1 MKIAVGMSGGV
12 DSSVAALILKQQG
25 HEVTGLTMS
34 IWDGSF
40 AYTHS
45 GKNACY
51 GPDEKDDIEAARD
64 ICKQL
69 EIPFHVIDCS
79 AEYKKTV
86 IEYFRNEYLN
96 ARTPNPCIICNQK
109 IKFGNLLTAAKTAG
123 IEFDKFATGHYA
135 KIEHDEESDRF
146 LLKKGADQN
155 KDQSYFLYKLS
166 QQQLAQTIFPL
177 GGMTKDE
184 VRNHARSAGL
194 PVSEK
199 EESQDFYSG
208 DYRELLN
215 VTDSEGEIVDMTGRV
230 IGRHKGIW
238 NYTPGQR
245 RGLGIA
251 NSEPL
256 YVVRLENSTN
266 RVVAGTKN
274 DIRRSSFMVRNIN
287 WIALH
292 KVSKKFSASVKT
304 RSTQYGEAAVIEL
317 INSFSVKVTL
327 TDSSTSI
334 SPGQSAVFYDGD
346 TVVGGGIIEKEN
358 GI

>member
-25 HEVTGLTMS
+25 HDVTGITMS

-51 GPDEKDDIEAARD
+51 GPDEKEDIAEAERV
-64 ICKQL
+64 CRQL
-69 EIPFHVIDCS
+69 DIPFHVIDCS
-79 AEYKKTV
+79 KEYKKTV
-86 IEYFRNEYLN
+86 IEYFKNEYLN
-96 ARTPNPCIICNQK
+96 ARTPNPCIVCNHK
-109 IKFGNLLTAAKTAG
+109 IKFGNMLSTAKASG

-135 KIEHDEESDRF
+135 KIELDEEADRF
-146 LLKKGADQN
+146 LLKKGADKN

-166 QQQLAQTIFPL
+166 QQQLAGTLFPL

-184 VRNHARSAGL
+184 VRAIARSAGL

-199 EESQDFYSG
+199 VESQDFYSG
-208 DYRELLN
+208 DYRDLLN
-215 VTDSEGEIVDMTGRV
+215 VADTEGEIVDLGGKV
-230 IGRHKGIW
+230 IGRHKGLW

-251 NSEPL
+251 AGEPL
-256 YVVRLENSTN
+256 YVVRLESSSN
-266 RVVAGTKN
+266 RVVAGTKR
-274 DIRRSSFMVRNIN
+274 DMSSSSFSVRNIN

-292 KVSKKFSASVKT
+292 KVSKKFSAAVKT
-304 RSTQYGEAAVIEL
+304 RSTQSGDDAVIEL
-317 INSFSVKVTL
+317 INSFNVKVTL
-327 TDSSTSI
+327 QGSSTSV

-346 TVVGGGIIEKEN
+346 TVIGGGIIEQAD
-358 GI
+358 

>member
-25 HEVTGLTMS
+25 HDVIGITMS

-51 GPDEKDDIEAARD
+51 GPDEKDDIEAARQ
-64 ICKQL
+64 ICSQL
-69 EIPFHVIDCS
+69 DIPFYVIDCS
-79 AEYKKTV
+79 GEYKNTV

-96 ARTPNPCIICNQK
+96 ARTPNPCIVCNQK
-109 IKFGNLLTAAKTAG
+109 IKFGNLLTTAKAAG
-123 IEFDKFATGHYA
+123 LDFDKFATGHYA
-135 KIEHDEESDRF
+135 KIEHHEETDRF
-146 LLKKGADQN
+146 LLKRGIDIH
-155 KDQSYFLYKLS
+155 KDQSYFIYKLS
-166 QQQLAQTIFPL
+166 QQQLAGTLLPL
-177 GGMTKDE
+177 GDMTKSE
-184 VRNHARSAGL
+184 VRELARSAGL
-194 PVSEK
+194 TVSDK

-215 VTDSEGEIVDMTGRV
+215 VTNTDGEIVDMSGRI
-230 IGRHKGIW
+230 IGRHNGIW

-251 NSEPL
+251 ASEPL
-256 YVVRLENSTN
+256 YVVRLESSSN
-266 RVVAGTKN
+266 RVVAGTKR
-274 DIRRSSFMVRNIN
+274 DICGSSFFVKDIN

-292 KVSKKFSASVKT
+292 KVSKSFKASVKT
-304 RSTQYGEAAVIEL
+304 RSTQTGDDAVIEL
-317 INSFSVKVTL
+317 INSFYVKVTL
-327 TDSSTSI
+327 TNSSKSI

-346 TVVGGGIIEKEN
+346 TVIGGGIIEQEN
-358 GI
+358 RI

>member
-12 DSSVAALILKQQG
+12 DSSVAALILKEQG
-25 HEVTGLTMS
+25 HDVVGITMS

-51 GPDEKDDIEAARD
+51 GPDEKEDIAEAER
-64 ICKQL
+64 ICAQL
-69 EIPFHVIDCS
+69 DIPFHVIECS
-79 AEYKKTV
+79 QEYKKIV
-86 IEYFRNEYLN
+86 IEYFKNEYLS
-96 ARTPNPCIICNQK
+96 ARTPNPCIVCNQK
-109 IKFGNLLTAAKTAG
+109 IKFGNMLSTAKASG

-135 KIEHDEESDRF
+135 KIEYDEETDRH
-146 LLKKGADQN
+146 LLKKGADKN

-166 QQQLAQTIFPL
+166 QQQLAGTLFPL
-177 GGMTKDE
+177 GGMTKGE
-184 VRNHARSAGL
+184 VREIARSAGL

-215 VTDSEGEIVDMTGRV
+215 VASAEGEIVDMNGRV
-230 IGRHKGIW
+230 IGNHKGIW

-256 YVVRLENSTN
+256 YVVRLESSSN

-274 DIRRSSFMVRNIN
+274 DICSNSFVVRDIN

-292 KVSKKFSASVKT
+292 RVSRSFTASVKT
-304 RSTQYGEAAVIEL
+304 RSTQSGDNCVVEL
-317 INSFSVKVTL
+317 INSFSVKVNF
-327 TDSSTSI
+327 TDTGTSI

-346 TVVGGGIIEKEN
+346 TVIGGGIIEHGNKK
-358 GI
+358 

>member
-12 DSSVAALILKQQG
+12 DSSVAALLLKRQG
-25 HEVTGLTMS
+25 HDVTGITMS

-51 GPDEKDDIEAARD
+51 GPDEKDDIEAARQVCRQLD
-64 ICKQL
+64 IS
-69 EIPFHVIDCS
+69 FHVIDCS
-79 AEYKKTV
+79 GEYKKTV
-86 IEYFRNEYLN
+86 IEYFRNEYLA
-96 ARTPNPCIICNQK
+96 ARTPNPCIVCNQK
-109 IKFGNLLTAAKTAG
+109 IKFGNMLSTAKASG
-123 IEFDKFATGHYA
+123 IDFDKFATGHYA
-135 KIEHDEESDRF
+135 KVEHDQDADRF
-146 LLKKGADQN
+146 LLKKGTDIH

-166 QQQLAQTIFPL
+166 QQQLAATLFPL
-177 GGMTKDE
+177 GDMTKLQ
-184 VRNHARSAGL
+184 VRELARSAGL
-194 PVSEK
+194 TVSEK

-215 VTDSEGEIVDMTGRV
+215 VTDTAGEIVDMNGRV
-230 IGRHKGIW
+230 IGKHNGIW

-256 YVVRLENSTN
+256 YVVKLDRNSN

-274 DIRRSSFMVRNIN
+274 DISHSSFLVNNIN

-292 KVSKKFSASVKT
+292 RVSKKFSATVKT
-304 RSTQYGEAAVIEL
+304 RSTQTGDEAVIEL
-317 INSFSVKVTL
+317 VNSFNAKVTL
-327 TDSSTSI
+327 TNSSTSI

-346 TVVGGGIIEKEN
+346 TVIGGGIIEQEN
-358 GI
+358 RI

>member
-12 DSSVAALILKQQG
+12 DSSVAALVLKQQG
-25 HEVTGLTMS
+25 HEVIGITMS

-40 AYTHS
+40 AYSHS

-51 GPDEKDDIEAARD
+51 GPDEKEDIEAARE
-64 ICKQL
+64 ICMKL
-69 EIPFHVIDCS
+69 DIPFHVIDCS
-79 AEYKKTV
+79 GEYKKTV

-96 ARTPNPCIICNQK
+96 ARTPNPCIVCNQK
-109 IKFGNLLTAAKTAG
+109 IKFGNMLSTAKTSG
-123 IEFDKFATGHYA
+123 ISFDKFATGHYA
-135 KIEHDEESDRF
+135 QIECDHGSDRF
-146 LLKKGADQN
+146 ILKKGFDRN

-166 QQQLAQTIFPL
+166 QQQLASAIFPV
-177 GGMTKDE
+177 GSMTKDE
-184 VRNHARSAGL
+184 VRGLARKSGL

-215 VTDSEGEIVDMTGRV
+215 VTDTEGEIVDLSGRV
-230 IGRHKGIW
+230 IGNHKGIW

-245 RGLGIA
+245 KGLGIA
-251 NSEPL
+251 SSEPL
-256 YVVRLENSTN
+256 YVVRLENSSN
-266 RVVAGTKN
+266 RVVAGTKK
-274 DIRRSSFMVRNIN
+274 DIERTSFQVRNIN

-292 KVSKKFSASVKT
+292 KVSKKFNAAVKT
-304 RSTQYGEAAVIEL
+304 RSTQSGDDAVIEL
-317 INSFSVKVTL
+317 INSFNAKVTF
-327 TDSSTSI
+327 TSGGTSI

-346 TVVGGGIIEKEN
+346 TVIGGGVIEHSD

>member
-25 HEVTGLTMS
+25 HDVVGITMS

-40 AYTHS
+40 AFTHS

-51 GPDEKDDIEAARD
+51 GPDEKEDIAEAERVCTHLD
-64 ICKQL
+64 
-69 EIPFHVIDCS
+69 IPFHVIDCS
-79 AEYKKTV
+79 SEYKKNV
-86 IEYFRNEYLN
+86 IEYFRNEYLS
-96 ARTPNPCIICNQK
+96 ARTPNPCIVCNHK
-109 IKFGNLLTAAKTAG
+109 IKFGNMLSTAKASG
-123 IEFDKFATGHYA
+123 INFDKFATGHYA
-135 KIEHDEESDRF
+135 KIEHDEETDRF
-146 LLKKGADQN
+146 LLKKGSDNN

-166 QQQLAQTIFPL
+166 QQQLAGILFPL

-184 VRNHARSAGL
+184 VRVLARSAGL

-215 VTDSEGEIVDMTGRV
+215 VTDTEGEIVDMSGRV
-230 IGRHKGIW
+230 IGSHKGIW

-256 YVVRLENSTN
+256 YVVRLDNSSN

-274 DIRRSSFMVRNIN
+274 DICQTSFIVRNIN

-292 KVSKKFSASVKT
+292 KVSKNFIAAVKT
-304 RSTQYGEAAVIEL
+304 RSTQSGDEAVVEL
-317 INSFSVKVTL
+317 INSFNVKVTL
-327 TDSSTSI
+327 TNNSTSV

-346 TVVGGGIIEKEN
+346 TVIGGGIIEQTDRK
-358 GI
+358 